1 MGRPRKQT
9 VDYFPHFVSTDSR
22 TKFILEQG
30 WGNDG
35 YAFWF
40 KLLELLGRSEGHYYD
55 CSQPADKM
63 YLVALTKV
71 TEEQADAILDMLALR
86 GNIDLELWQE
96 RKVIWCQSLVDNLQ
110 DVYSK
115 RTVSAPLRPFTESA
129 PGTEPPAPSEEGGGA
144 PEAGELEGVK
154 PKRRGRPPKKAEGEQ
169 KARGVYEEI
178 RDLYNEICTSFPKVR
193 SLSEARKKAIKAR
206 MANGYTVDSFRELF
220 QRAEAS
226 SFLKGKNDRNWQAT
240 FDWLIKDSNMA
251 KVIDGNYAD
260 KGGGS
265 YGPYNDRRNNGGNGG
280 DPGGFKP
287 SGGFKG
293 TE

>member
-22 TKFILEQG
+22 TRFILEQS

-40 KLLELLGRSEGHYYD
+40 KLLELLCRSEGHYYD
-55 CSQPADKM
+55 CTAAANEK
-63 YLVALTKV
+63 YLVALMKIDETAV
-71 TEEQADAILDMLALR
+71 NDILAVLADL
-86 GNIDLELWQE
+86 GNIDRQLWEE

-115 RTVSAPLRPFTESA
+115 RTVSAPNKPFTE
-129 PGTEPPAPSEEGGGA
+129 PEEEEPAEGKPEE
-144 PEAGELEGVK
+144 K
-154 PKRRGRPPKKAEGEQ
+154 PHKRGRPKKGDGAEHA
-169 KARGVYEEI
+169 KAARGVCDEI
-178 RDLYNEICTSFPKVR
+178 VGLYNEICISFPKVR

-206 MANGYTVDSFRELF
+206 LANGYTADSFRELF
-220 QRAEAS
+220 NKAEAS

-251 KVIDGNYAD
+251 KVIDGNYTD
-260 KGGGS
+260 KGGNG
-265 YGPYNDRRNNGGNGG
+265 YGPDEYRGRTGGNET
-280 DPGGFKP
+280 DPGSFRP

-293 TE
+293 

>member
-22 TKFILEQG
+22 TKFILEQS

-55 CSQPADKM
+55 CTVLANEK
-63 YLVALTKV
+63 YL
-71 TEEQADAILDMLALR
+71 LALMKIDQATIDEILATLADL
-86 GNIDLELWQE
+86 GNIDKELWEE

-115 RTVSAPLRPFTESA
+115 RTVSAPSRPFTEIPPA
-129 PGTEPPAPSEEGGGA
+129 PPEPPAPPPPPAADGAEE
-144 PEAGELEGVK
+144 P
-154 PKRRGRPPKKAEGEQ
+154 PKRKRGRPRKPEVPKVKYAEFVSMTEEEHEKLVTKYGAEATRRMIE
-169 KARGVYEEI
+169 KLDNAKGAKGYTYKSDYRAILSWVAEEI
-178 RDLYNEICTSFPKVR
+178 I
-193 SLSEARKKAIKAR
+193 
-206 MANGYTVDSFRELF
+206 G
-220 QRAEAS
+220 
-226 SFLKGKNDRNWQAT
+226 
-240 FDWLIKDSNMA
+240 
-251 KVIDGNYAD
+251 

-265 YGPYNDRRNNGGNGG
+265 SGTGTDRGGAGEHPA
-280 DPGGFKP
+280 DPGEFKP

-293 TE
+293 Q

>member
-115 RTVSAPLRPFTESA
+115 RTVSAPSKPFT
-129 PGTEPPAPSEEGGGA
+129 A
-144 PEAGELEGVK
+144 PEEERADQDPADEPEPEEK
-154 PKRRGRPPKKAEGEQ
+154 PRKRGRPKKTETPPGEP
-169 KARGVYEEI
+169 KARG
-178 RDLYNEICTSFPKVR
+178 CTRR
-193 SLSEARKKAIKAR
+193 SETSTTRFAHRSPRCAA
-206 MANGYTVDSFRELF
+206 F
-220 QRAEAS
+220 QRPGKRQSRREWRTATRWTAFESCSSGRRPAAS
-226 SFLKGKNDRNWQAT
+226 SRGRT
-240 FDWLIKDSNMA
+240 T
-251 KVIDGNYAD
+251 GT
-260 KGGGS
+260 G
-265 YGPYNDRRNNGGNGG
+265 RRLLTG
-280 DPGGFKP
+280 
-287 SGGFKG
+287 
-293 TE
+293 

>member
-22 TKFILEQG
+22 TKFILEQS

-55 CSQPADKM
+55 CSRPADKM

-86 GNIDLELWQE
+86 GNIDVELWQE

-115 RTVSAPLRPFTESA
+115 RTVSAPLKPFTA
-129 PGTEPPAPSEEGGGA
+129 PDEEQKDMDGGEEQEP
-144 PEAGELEGVK
+144 K
-154 PKRRGRPPKKAEGEQ
+154 PRRRGRPKKTDAPDGQ
-169 KARGVYEEI
+169 KSARGVCEEVAA
-178 RDLYNEICTSFPKVR
+178 LYNEICTSFPRLR

-206 MANGYTVDSFRELF
+206 LANGYTVDSFRELF

-251 KVIDGNYAD
+251 KVIDGNYTD

-265 YGPYNDRRNNGGNGG
+265 YGSNGDRGRTGGNETN
-280 DPGGFKP
+280 PGGFTP

>member
-22 TKFILEQG
+22 TRFILEQS

-40 KLLELLGRSEGHYYD
+40 KLLELLCRSEGHYYD
-55 CSQPADKM
+55 CTAAANEK
-63 YLVALTKV
+63 YLVALMKIDETAV
-71 TEEQADAILDMLALR
+71 NDILAVLADL
-86 GNIDLELWQE
+86 GNIDRQLWEE

-115 RTVSAPLRPFTESA
+115 RTVSAPNKPFTE
-129 PGTEPPAPSEEGGGA
+129 PEEEEPAE
-144 PEAGELEGVK
+144 GELEEK
-154 PKRRGRPPKKAEGEQ
+154 PHKRGRPKKGDGAEHA
-169 KARGVYEEI
+169 KPARGVCDEI
-178 RDLYNEICTSFPKVR
+178 VGLYNEICTSFPKVR

-206 MANGYTVDSFRELF
+206 LANGYTAESFRELF
-220 QRAEAS
+220 DKAEAS

-260 KGGGS
+260 KGGNG
-265 YGPYNDRRNNGGNGG
+265 YDPNEYRGRAGGNET
-280 DPGGFKP
+280 DPGSFRP

-293 TE
+293 

>member
-22 TKFILEQG
+22 TRFILEQG

-40 KLLELLGRSEGHYYD
+40 KLLELLCRSEGHYYD
-55 CSQPADKM
+55 CSVTANGKYLTAMMKM
-63 YLVALTKV
+63 
-71 TEEQADAILDMLALR
+71 EQATIDEILETLVDL
-86 GNIDLELWQE
+86 GNIDKELWEE

-110 DVYSK
+110 DVYAK
-115 RTVSAPLRPFTESA
+115 RTVSAPLRPFAESA
-129 PGTEPPAPSEEGGGA
+129 PGTEPPAPSEEGKGA
-144 PEAGELEGVK
+144 PEAGEPEGAK
-154 PKRRGRPPKKAEGEQ
+154 PKRRGRPPKKQEGGQ
-169 KARGVYEEI
+169 RGIYEEI
-178 RDLYNEICTSFPKVR
+178 VGLYNEICVSFPRVR
-193 SLSEARKKAIKAR
+193 SLSEARRKAIKAR
-206 MANGYTVDSFRELF
+206 LSNGYTVESFKELF
-220 QRAEAS
+220 ERAEAS

-251 KVIDGNYAD
+251 KVIDGNYTD
-260 KGGGS
+260 KGGG
-265 YGPYNDRRNNGGNGG
+265 GNGG
-280 DPGGFKP
+280 TYPTGGHTGGPGGPGDFKP

>member
-22 TKFILEQG
+22 TKFILEQN

-55 CSQPADKM
+55 CSRPADKM

-71 TEEQADAILDMLALR
+71 TEEQADAMLDMLALR
-86 GNIDLELWQE
+86 GNIDVELWQE
-96 RKVIWCQSLVDNLQ
+96 RKVIWCQNLVDNLQ

-115 RTVSAPLRPFTESA
+115 RTVSAPSKPFTA
-129 PGTEPPAPSEEGGGA
+129 PEEPPEPAND
-144 PEAGELEGVK
+144 PEPEDK
-154 PKRRGRPPKKAEGEQ
+154 PRKRGRPKKADAEAAEKGA
-169 KARGVYEEI
+169 KGVCEEVAA
-178 RDLYNEICTSFPKVR
+178 LYNEICTSFPKVR
-193 SLSEARKKAIKAR
+193 SLSEARRKAIKAR
-206 MANGYTVDSFRELF
+206 LNNGYTVESFRELF

-251 KVIDGNYAD
+251 KVIDGNYTD
-260 KGGGS
+260 KGGGN
-265 YGPYNDRRNNGGNGG
+265 YGPNTDRGHTGRDGS

-287 SGGFKG
+287 SGGFK